1 MYTRVSQNVG
11 AIATQIQN
19 HDVIIRLA
27 LVITKL

>member
-1 MYTRVSQNVG
+1 MYTRVSQKVG

-19 HDVIIRLA
+19 HDVIIRLV